1 MSGLVEQIGSL
12 VVLTVIALLVVGALS
27 LIFGG

>member
-1 MSGLVEQIGSL
+1 VSGLVEQIGSL